1 MGSHG
6 VPDVAI
12 DAHVP
17 ESVKRDIRLQIKR
30 FREEG
35 GKVRLIRIGYDDF
48 HRTVD
53 LVMQQQRRAFRPT
66 LCGIPV
72 EWSTMEAVQV
82 IAVRKGSPV
91 LSRDQAGRM
100 GEVSM

>member
-1 MGSHG
+1 M
-6 VPDVAI
+6 
-12 DAHVP
+12 
-17 ESVKRDIRLQIKR
+17 RDIRREIKR

-53 LVMQQQRRAFRPT
+53 AVMQKQRRAFRPT

-72 EWSTMEAVQV
+72 EWGIMDAVQI

-91 LSRDQAGRM
+91 LSRDQAGRQ
-100 GEVSM
+100 GEVAV